1 VEEVFSSEEIGGFG
15 FILDDVYQTG
25 NPYVGK
31 ELPVSIADGMGL
43 IRDQF
48 LNMNFHTF
56 RNRNGEIIGV
66 LAILHDVTER
76 VLAHQALEASKA
88 KLAVE

>member
-1 VEEVFSSEEIGGFG
+1 MEKVFSREEIGGFG

-48 LNMNFHTF
+48 LNMNFHAF
-56 RNRNGEIIGV
+56 RNRNSEIIGV
-66 LAILHDVTER
+66 FADPNIFLNWLIRLTTFFFETR
-76 VLAHQALEASKA
+76 VGG
-88 KLAVE
+88 